1 MPFDDEFA
9 VNIEEEFKAPI
20 LGLASFVFAYH
31 W

>member
-9 VNIEEEFKAPI
+9 VNIEEEIQAPI
-20 LGLASFVFAYH
+20 LGLASFVCACH